1 GPRLSV
7 RSTTEQPGGVHAL
20 KRPGKYVDDHDLPQ
34 HLAALQRLHSV
45 VEVGESD
52 AGADQRLQVELPGLV
67 ELGEVREVV
76 PHVRFPV
83 QTRQQVLALEEQ
95 AEGGDGDH
103 VVGRARADHDDVAA
117 GAGELPGGLD
127 GGGFADDFEAVVEA
141 AAAGEFGEG
150 GGDFLRGDGVGG
162 ADLLG
167 QFVLGLERV
176 DGEDGAGPGDAR
188 ALDHGEADAAAA
200 DDGDGGAG
208 ADLGGVD
215 GGADAGGDAAAD
227 ERGGFPRHFG
237 VDLHHA
243 DGRDHDLF
251 GPGAAAGHAV
261 GGGVGAEAEV
271 ALGEGLDDVL
281 HAQERLPAEA
291 QVAFLAGGPPA
302 DHDVVAGL
310 DGADVLADFHDL

>member
-1 GPRLSV
+1 
-7 RSTTEQPGGVHAL
+7 
-20 KRPGKYVDDHDLPQ
+20 
-34 HLAALQRLHSV
+34 
-45 VEVGESD
+45 
-52 AGADQRLQVELPGLV
+52 
-67 ELGEVREVV
+67 
-76 PHVRFPV
+76 RFPV

-150 GGDFLRGDGVGG
+150 GGDFVGGDGVGG

-176 DGEDGAGPGDAR
+176 DGEDGAGSGDAR

-310 DGADVLADFHDL
+310 DGADVFADFHDLARAFVAGDERHGLRQHSRHGRQVGVADACRLDPYADVGGPDRGQGDVVADVQLVVTYGVQERGAHGSSSG